1 MPYAD
6 RENLS
11 LTDFNK
17 LFHGRP
23 FIMKIWNTHVHV
35 YVYIFCVTVSKISIL
50 HVLLQVALQ
59 SQFIIHCYTILIYLI
74 PGLKSLL
81 YI

>member
-50 HVLLQVALQ
+50 HVL
-59 SQFIIHCYTILIYLI
+59 
-74 PGLKSLL
+74 
-81 YI
+81 